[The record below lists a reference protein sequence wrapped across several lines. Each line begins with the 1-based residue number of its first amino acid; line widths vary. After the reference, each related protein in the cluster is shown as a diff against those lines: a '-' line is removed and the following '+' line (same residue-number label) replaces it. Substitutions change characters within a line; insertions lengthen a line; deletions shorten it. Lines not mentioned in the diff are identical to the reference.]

1 MKTSASIARGT
12 PFALSSR
19 SRGERHATRLAAG
32 ARDGPRRPSGSE
44 LAWSIPA
51 KTRKRFVVALK
62 QRRRT
67 SRSFGGARNE
77 ISRVS
82 GYVPRRSSRTPRPVL
97 SRSRVRSVTPS
108 WYPTISAIS
117 STL

>member
-1 MKTSASIARGT
+1 MASTDWTFLNDGLDIATVDRGVT
-12 PFALSSR
+12 ANV
-19 SRGERHATRLAAG
+19 
-32 ARDGPRRPSGSE
+32 ARPPGGGSF

-51 KTRKRFVVALK
+51 KTRKRFAVALK

-82 GYVPRRSSRTPRPVL
+82 GYVQRRSSRTPRPVL